1 MRTKEMCVKNLTKIV
16 DGFLLSLS
24 LLTLRGMNLEIEFP
38 WIQVSFERYDGI
50 RIPCMEKTCRCVYG
64 GVNVTGVG
72 A

>member
-1 MRTKEMCVKNLTKIV
+1 MWAKKMCVKTLTKIV

-24 LLTLRGMNLEIEFP
+24 LLTLRGMNLVIEFP
-38 WIQVSFERYDGI
+38 WIQVSFERYDAI
-50 RIPCMEKTCRCVYG
+50 RIPCMEKACRCVYG